1 MEEKKVQSE
10 QDVKETLET
19 NETTET
25 QEEDKKVTE
34 ENKAELS
41 NTDDKKPESS
51 DGDYFVY
58 INRLVTATLSSFIS
72 VCLVFA
78 SGFLIETIFGAGAL
92 DSIEIK
98 SALLF
103 TFFAVI
109 ALFIGQFLQNYFVK
123 IIEKESY
130 NFVLGKS
137 FKNLIW
143 QLLLLT
149 CFIPVFIAASYVNND
164 ALFAIVIMFT
174 FVNSLL
180 ALSVR
185 ESEHVVRQQASMI
198 GMFLATG
205 LWGAFVWNL
214 YANSSDSL
222 AFAILMI
229 IPLQAAVAEL
239 FVMVADATSKYFK

>member
-1 MEEKKVQSE
+1 MEEKKVE
-10 QDVKETLET
+10 QEQAVNTPADNVKK
-19 NETTET
+19 
-25 QEEDKKVTE
+25 EEITPE
-34 ENKAELS
+34 A
-41 NTDDKKPESS
+41 KPEKESTEIKEPVKIDS
-51 DGDYFVY
+51 NDADYFVY
-58 INRLVTATLSSFIS
+58 INRLVTSTLSSFIS
-72 VCLVFA
+72 VCLIFG
-78 SGFLIETIFGAGAL
+78 SGFLVERIFGTGVL
-92 DSIEIK
+92 NQIEIR

-109 ALFIGQFLQNYFVK
+109 SLFIGQFLQNYFVK

-143 QLLLLT
+143 QILLLA
-149 CFIPVFIAASYVNND
+149 CFVPVFIASSYVNTD
-164 ALFAIVIMFT
+164 ALLAMVLMFT
-174 FVNSLL
+174 FVNNLL

-185 ESEHVVRQQASMI
+185 ESEHVVRQQASMV

-214 YANSSDSL
+214 YAGSSESL
-222 AFAILMI
+222 TFAVLMI